1 VNRWLGLA
9 ALVALAAVG
18 LYVALVQTS
27 PIRVFPGVPEPPSVS
42 RTTPIHDAG
51 SIDELLDAKQIEH
64 ALGGR

>member
-9 ALVALAAVG
+9 ALVVLAAVG
-18 LYVALVQTS
+18 LYVAVVQTA
-27 PIRVFPGVPEPPSVS
+27 PVRVFPGLPEPPSVT
-42 RTTPIHDAG
+42 RTTASHDAG

>member
-9 ALVALAAVG
+9 ALVAFAAVG
-18 LYVALVQTS
+18 LYLALVQTA
-27 PIRVFPGVPEPPSVS
+27 PIRVFPGVPEPPSVT
-42 RTTPIHDAG
+42 RARPDRDAG